1 MRTLLNHTALLVA
14 GILAMALGPS
24 AARAQKALVYCPT
37 GESAG
42 CETIVNALSSTAAF
56 SAGVDKGFDGSAG
69 TVDLKTVDLFQYSV
83 VFVPSLSDD
92 ADGSPYALLRNAAVA
107 ERLKLALLGRRAFYS
122 GTPDMGTT
130 SRTQK
135 NVLITNLA
143 SWASA
148 NYATTKGPG
157 LVALQDNSEDE
168 SKQYNWATG
177 LTGLTITADHSPAS
191 YDSVRTMT
199 GIGGTIL
206 TSGGSKLAYANIA
219 SWGFYFPSGA
229 PGISMDAVGQ
239 TGTSV
244 GGHVVLVTAEGA
256 NTGGAWDQ
264 DGQERLRAG
273 DDGRDD
279 GRRVPG
285 GRDGQAH
292 AARGSARARGSDVHG
307 DGG

>member
-1 MRTLLNHTALLVA
+1 
-14 GILAMALGPS
+14 
-24 AARAQKALVYCPT
+24 
-37 GESAG
+37 
-42 CETIVNALSSTAAF
+42 
-56 SAGVDKGFDGSAG
+56 
-69 TVDLKTVDLFQYSV
+69 
-83 VFVPSLSDD
+83 
-92 ADGSPYALLRNAAVA
+92 VA

-219 SWGFYFPSGA
+219 SWGFYFPNGA

-239 TGTSV
+239 TGHRASAGTSC
-244 GGHVVLVTAEGA
+244 
-256 NTGGAWDQ
+256 
-264 DGQERLRAG
+264 
-273 DDGRDD
+273 
-279 GRRVPG
+279 
-285 GRDGQAH
+285 
-292 AARGSARARGSDVHG
+292 S
-307 DGG
+307 